1 MFKREDLAEEILLR
15 EHIRNAIKVVKNRR
29 GAQKELIKSQEND
42 LRSLIQ
48 TLVTE
53 AKKIATYDST
63 GKNELNIFLLNTSF
77 LSTLETTYRKLTT
90 SFEQRKSYIDHMVA
104 AVDKY
109 LQTLNSLAADGE
121 TDLSEEEEV
130 TISIEDDPTDDPKFM
145 GDALEGEDEQRMED
159 PDDDVDFGEFVLKG
173 QDMTGAKNAYR
184 DFKNIKD
191 ILRDAYGSLSAPED
205 KEAFAEE
212 LPTQILLYGKAWEN
226 TLRPDVDVPDDIEAS
241 AGGELTVDPTA
252 PSPEAG
258 DELVD
263 DEDVANIE
271 LQELLQH
278 LDIDDIIENL
288 L

>member
-1 MFKREDLAEEILLR
+1 MFKREDLAEELLLR
-15 EHIRNAIKVVKNRR
+15 EHVRSAIQAVQKRRDKKNKLRESHE
-29 GAQKELIKSQEND
+29 AQ
-42 LRSLIQ
+42 LRAAIQSL
-48 TLVTE
+48 LAE
-53 AKKIATYDST
+53 AKKIATYDNT

-109 LQTLNSLAADGE
+109 VQTLNSLADDG
-121 TDLSEEEEV
+121 DGNLAEEEEV

-145 GDALEGEDEQRMED
+145 GDALEGDEEQRMED
-159 PDDDVDFGEFVLKG
+159 PDADLEFGEFVLKG
-173 QDMTGAKNAYR
+173 KDMTGAKNAYR

-205 KEAFAEE
+205 KAAFAEE
-212 LPTQILLYGKAWEN
+212 LPTQVLLYGKAWEN
-226 TLRPDVDVPDDIEAS
+226 TLRPEVDVPDDIEAS
-241 AGGELTVDPTA
+241 AGGELSADAAA
-252 PSPEAG
+252 PDLAAP

-263 DEDVANIE
+263 DEAANIE

>member
-1 MFKREDLAEEILLR
+1 MFKREDLAEELLLR
-15 EHIRNAIKVVKNRR
+15 EHVRSAIQAVQKRRHKKNQLRESHE
-29 GAQKELIKSQEND
+29 AQLRAVI
-42 LRSLIQ
+42 RSL
-48 TLVTE
+48 LAE
-53 AKKIATYDST
+53 AKKIATYDNT

-104 AVDKY
+104 AVDRY
-109 LQTLNSLAADGE
+109 VQTLNSLADDG
-121 TDLSEEEEV
+121 DGNLAEEEEV

-145 GDALEGEDEQRMED
+145 GDALEGDEEQRMED
-159 PDDDVDFGEFVLKG
+159 PDADLEFGEFVIKG
-173 QDMTGAKNAYR
+173 KDMTGAKNAYR

-212 LPTQILLYGKAWEN
+212 LPTQVLLYGKAWEN
-226 TLRPDVDVPDDIEAS
+226 TLRPEVDVPADIEAS
-241 AGGELTVDPTA
+241 AGGELSADAAA
-252 PSPEAG
+252 PELGAA

-263 DEDVANIE
+263 DEAANIE